1 MFYLGAF
8 GRSSYPPGCFMHLD
22 FLDAE
27 KHRELGSW
35 VDPNP
40 QGSREALHCD
50 SVPRAGQP
58 SLAQFRLSFKC
69 LAQGLGDQCTLFTES
84 GKEGTY
90 QVLAHHVSPMQE
102 QQFDDFVAIEPHS
115 IMQGAVPFLEPV

>member
-1 MFYLGAF
+1 MGPKSPGAW
-8 GRSSYPPGCFMHLD
+8 RS
-22 FLDAE
+22 
-27 KHRELGSW
+27 
-35 VDPNP
+35 
-40 QGSREALHCD
+40 LHCD
-50 SVPRAGQP
+50 SALRAGRP
-58 SLAQFRLSFKC
+58 SLAQFCLSSEC
-69 LAQGLGDQCTLFTES
+69 PGQGLGNQCTLFTES

>member
-1 MFYLGAF
+1 MNLQLFKLV
-8 GRSSYPPGCFMHLD
+8 LEK
-22 FLDAE
+22 AE
-27 KHRELGSW
+27 E
-35 VDPNP
+35 P
-40 QGSREALHCD
+40 EI
-50 SVPRAGQP
+50 
-58 SLAQFRLSFKC
+58 
-69 LAQGLGDQCTLFTES
+69 TES